1 MDASSGPAGNGARSY
16 GSRNVVAGYVTVS
29 ALFTLAASL
38 IWAINTIFLIR
49 EGGLSIFQVM
59 LVNAAFTVGQMVFE
73 VPTGVIADTIGRK
86 ASMLLCM
93 VTLLV
98 STLLYV
104 ITPTWGWGIWGF
116 VGASVI
122 LGLGFT
128 FQTGAVDAWVVDALD
143 ATDWARPKDKVF
155 AWGQMASG
163 GGMLVGSLLGGL
175 LGQIGL
181 SWPYVVRAALLGVA
195 ALAVVVL
202 VRDIGF
208 TPRPLRWSTFGVESR
223 RILRAGVTFGWRSR
237 VLRPLLWASTVTG
250 VFGMYGF
257 YVWQPY
263 VLDLL
268 GRNYVWLLGV
278 VQAVFSLAGILG
290 NLLVGRTMREGARR
304 REAARVLERA
314 AGVQALLV
322 FAIAGVGLIFTG
334 TGLLPAGLAIA
345 LWLVFGFIFG
355 LATPIRMAYMNEH
368 IPSSERATVLSL
380 DSFFGDA
387 GGAVGQPALGW
398 ISVRASIPVAWLI
411 GGAIMAVVPFLYGR
425 SGTAARAERAPL
437 SGLRG
442 GG

>member
-1 MDASSGPAGNGARSY
+1 MSI
-16 GSRNVVAGYVTVS
+16 
-29 ALFTLAASL
+29 LFTLAASL

-59 LVNAAFTVGQMVFE
+59 VVNAVFTVGQMAFE

-104 ITPTWGWGIWGF
+104 LTPKWGWGIWGF
-116 VGASVI
+116 IGASVI
-122 LGLGFT
+122 IGLGFT

-143 ATDWARPKDKVF
+143 ATGWTRPKEKVF

-163 GGMLVGSLLGGL
+163 GGMLVGSLLGGVF
-175 LGQIGL
+175 GQIGL
-181 SWPYVVRAALLGVA
+181 SWPYVIRAALLGVA
-195 ALAVVVL
+195 AVAVLVL
-202 VRDIGF
+202 VRDVGF
-208 TPRPLRWSTFGVESR
+208 TPRPLRWSTFGAESR
-223 RILRAGVTFGWRSR
+223 RIMQAGVAFGWRSR
-237 VLRPLLWASTVTG
+237 VLRPLLWTSTVTG
-250 VFGMYGF
+250 LFMLYGF

-278 VQAVFSLAGILG
+278 VQAVFSLTGILG
-290 NLLVGRTMREGARR
+290 NLLVGRTMREGVRR
-304 REAARVLERA
+304 REAARVLEGA

-322 FAIAGVGLIFTG
+322 FAIAGVGLIFTRP
-334 TGLLPAGLAIA
+334 GLLPAGLAIG

-355 LATPIRMAYMNEH
+355 LSTPIRMAYINEH
-368 IPSSERATVLSL
+368 IPSAERATVLSL

-398 ISVRASIPVAWLI
+398 VSGRTSIPIGWLI
-411 GGAIMAVVPFLYGR
+411 GGVFMAAAPLLYAR
-425 SGTAARAERAPL
+425 SATAATTERESRPL
-437 SGLRG
+437 
-442 GG
+442 